1 MGVYGTTYKSAFSGL
16 GKPSIKLEFED
27 NEALLD
33 FQRRMQEGEAAPVT
47 VDPDLANF
55 DQKRLDE
62 AVANHNSVGWGM
74 SDELRDGWTRVHSDA
89 APNGYD
95 VMIKGTRPALRLG
108 TYGWEFASST
118 DAQLVPKEKGLK
130 AHKGGELEGAA
141 TDEETRKMRLALEL
155 ASNAEN
161 IKSKPYS
168 NDLLREEFGLA
179 EKGGVYPIKT
189 PLGVV
194 SLEKSRFYE
203 NGNHILKHVGNNFN
217 VIKRTLEDPYLVFQ
231 SFDGKCHP
239 NIVFLKSFRLDGM
252 ILISVVSPVD
262 PTVFNVKTVYEPDIN
277 HIWNLYKKGGEI
289 DLYRKSAKD
298 KVNRDTLNANL
309 SGDAGLSFKFVGFR
323 LPMVITKNGAKSFV
337 DGEKNSLEGYGDFY
351 TVRDMR
357 KRSRKEPGDV
367 ATNKNLQ
374 FTKDATKTIKNFNH
388 KFYLAAQA
396 QQDRL
401 GLFPNEL
408 EFDGKLYKKI
418 NIYDSKDGWY
428 FNIDIF
434 LPHKKNPN
442 NIFKGYTENYAVYFN
457 IDKCIN
463 IAPTGSGGT
472 QAYITKDY
480 YTELY
485 SSAIL
490 AYYNILVKR
499 RAFYIERKYDT
510 SEIDKQIKYYVL
522 YYSDPAKY
530 QALHI
535 TGYAIGSA
543 AYEAKKYAKQGIFDG
558 LGAPGD
564 TYIITDTRTRARKDL
579 EDTAALKK
587 YDIRKFS
594 GEELRRMQTD
604 DSLLYEQIKS
614 DINTPA
620 IKDIIKICREKVG
633 KSSILFHSEPD
644 VWNLRLTVRD
654 KKVFIILNYN
664 DTDSNKIKQSITFN
678 FANLDPKKFW
688 SVNADEAS
696 KLADLIKVEPL
707 KWFITSF
714 YPRLNDVIDYSFD
727 FSAKDLKN
735 FDLLYLCD
743 TNDGEWWNYGFIA
756 SIDIDEFTN
765 ILGDK
770 IRTLY
775 AQGEDKYDDVLL
787 LYDVCLYVI
796 SDGER
801 GADFEQVEQP
811 IPEITGA
818 SYSHNGF
825 DAVKILNSY
834 GLKSEITASKE
845 VNYRPDFPLSK
856 IYFKIKEQYNNN
868 ALLLFE
874 LHGVY
879 SAFLSDAV
887 IVSTFCNLP
896 LKKRGNVEICS
907 FPKSD
912 LDKYTQRLAKNN
924 YNVVIVSLPKDLADK
939 YSDLGKTANN
949 ILYNNLD
956 ILDFRGM
963 QPTYRQLSN
972 YDGFF
977 KPAANKNS
985 LKGFGLA
992 DTKKLIA
999 DICRNHYKE
1008 CSAIA
1013 KHLKAETK
1021 LQSAFNLW
1029 HWLHH
1034 NIRYEYDR
1042 EGREEVRTPARV
1054 WQDRHRGVD
1063 CDCLSV
1069 FVWCVLKCMGYNPA
1083 FELAAFRNKP
1093 AYSHIYINLD
1103 GIVIDRVWYVFNS
1116 RPPFI
1121 TKTELFKV
1129 GMLDNLGQLF

>member
-1 MGVYGTTYKSAFSGL
+1 MGVYGNIHGAFNGL

-33 FQRRMQEGEAAPVT
+33 FQRRMQEGEAALVT

-62 AVANHNSVGWGM
+62 AVANHNSIGWGM

-118 DAQLVPKEKGLK
+118 DAQLVSKEKKLK
-130 AHKGGELEGAA
+130 ATKGGELEGAA

-309 SGDAGLSFKFVGFR
+309 SGDAGLSFKFVGLR
-323 LPMVITKNGAKSFV
+323 LPMVITENGAKSFV
-337 DGEKNSLEGYGDFY
+337 DSEKKSLEGYGDFY

-396 QQDRL
+396 QQDKL

-408 EFDGKLYKKI
+408 EFDGKLYEKI

-434 LPHKKNPN
+434 LPQKKNQN
-442 NIFKGYTENYAVYFN
+442 NIFKGYTENYAVYFD

-463 IAPTGSGGT
+463 IAPTDRGGT

-480 YTELY
+480 YTGLY

-499 RAFYIERKYDT
+499 RTFYIERKYDT

-522 YYSDPAKY
+522 YYSNPAKY
-530 QALHI
+530 QALHM

-543 AYEAKKYAKQGIFDG
+543 AYEAKKYAKQGLFD
-558 LGAPGD
+558 
-564 TYIITDTRTRARKDL
+564 
-579 EDTAALKK
+579 
-587 YDIRKFS
+587 
-594 GEELRRMQTD
+594 
-604 DSLLYEQIKS
+604 
-614 DINTPA
+614 
-620 IKDIIKICREKVG
+620 
-633 KSSILFHSEPD
+633 
-644 VWNLRLTVRD
+644 
-654 KKVFIILNYN
+654 
-664 DTDSNKIKQSITFN
+664 
-678 FANLDPKKFW
+678 
-688 SVNADEAS
+688 
-696 KLADLIKVEPL
+696 
-707 KWFITSF
+707 
-714 YPRLNDVIDYSFD
+714 
-727 FSAKDLKN
+727 
-735 FDLLYLCD
+735 
-743 TNDGEWWNYGFIA
+743 
-756 SIDIDEFTN
+756 
-765 ILGDK
+765 
-770 IRTLY
+770 
-775 AQGEDKYDDVLL
+775 
-787 LYDVCLYVI
+787 
-796 SDGER
+796 
-801 GADFEQVEQP
+801 
-811 IPEITGA
+811 
-818 SYSHNGF
+818 
-825 DAVKILNSY
+825 
-834 GLKSEITASKE
+834 
-845 VNYRPDFPLSK
+845 
-856 IYFKIKEQYNNN
+856 
-868 ALLLFE
+868 
-874 LHGVY
+874 
-879 SAFLSDAV
+879 
-887 IVSTFCNLP
+887 
-896 LKKRGNVEICS
+896 
-907 FPKSD
+907 
-912 LDKYTQRLAKNN
+912 
-924 YNVVIVSLPKDLADK
+924 
-939 YSDLGKTANN
+939 DLGKTANN
-949 ILYNNLD
+949 TLYNNLD
-956 ILDFRGM
+956 ILDYRGM
-963 QPTYRQLSN
+963 QPTYRQLPN
-972 YDGFF
+972 YDTFF

-1008 CSAIA
+1008 CAAIA

-1103 GIVIDRVWYVFNS
+1103 GIVVDRVWYVFNS